1 MAQYDVELA
10 KLSLENLQRELEESR
25 LTADMA
31 GHVVYLD
38 YNVREG
44 DYINAYQPLVRIADP
59 NKLQLQISGAKSSD
73 FKPGMEADVIINKK
87 SYQGTVVMT
96 PADMPH
102 DTPEE
107 LRDVVHIDVPDL
119 PEGVKMG
126 DHAQISLILDRRE
139 DVIVLP
145 RNLVRNY
152 MGRRYVLVLEDGLKK
167 ERDVEIG
174 LETPTETEIMKG
186 LEEGELIIIK

>member
-1 MAQYDVELA
+1 
-10 KLSLENLQRELEESR
+10 
-25 LTADMA
+25 
-31 GHVVYLD
+31 
-38 YNVREG
+38 
-44 DYINAYQPLVRIADP
+44 
-59 NKLQLQISGAKSSD
+59 
-73 FKPGMEADVIINKK
+73 MEADVIINKK

>member
-1 MAQYDVELA
+1 
-10 KLSLENLQRELEESR
+10 
-25 LTADMA
+25 MA

-73 FKPGMEADVIINKK
+73 FKLGMEADVIINKK

-145 RNLVRNY
+145 RNL
-152 MGRRYVLVLEDGLKK
+152 
-167 ERDVEIG
+167 
-174 LETPTETEIMKG
+174 
-186 LEEGELIIIK
+186 